1 MGSMS
6 VTLILAVAGCSQGSN
21 INTASVQRSVPNDKA
36 YVLPPTGGPP
46 IVHVLERGYSNAIQ
60 QEISLATDS
69 SVPGQN
75 HFRVKIFGN
84 LHPKE
89 AGEGSTSERSLAM
102 VNIGSELRSAV
113 RGVRMSKSPY
123 FVQNRYGPFGYAV
136 GRSGNDLCIYGWQ
149 NLRSSPSLIGNKGS
163 IDIRLRL
170 CQTDATERALLAV
183 MYGYTV
189 NAYLKDSN
197 WNPYGRPLA
206 VPDTLGAAGPDVYPL
221 GDDQFATVLPEPV
234 AAARPRRARRA
245 PPQEAV
251 SPSAADVQPIGPA
264 VPPPPT
270 AELPAVPSV
279 PSPTVIEGKQ

>member
-1 MGSMS
+1 ML
-6 VTLILAVAGCSQGSN
+6 TLIALMVAGCSQGSN
-21 INTASVQRSVPNDKA
+21 ISTSSIQRSVPNDKA
-36 YVLPPTGGPP
+36 HVLPPTGGPA
-46 IVHVLERGYSNAIQ
+46 IIHVLERGYSNAIQ

-84 LHPKE
+84 LDPNE

-102 VNIGSELRSAV
+102 TNIGSEMRSAV

-136 GRSGNDLCIYGWQ
+136 GRSGNDLCLYGWQ
-149 NLRSSPSLIGNKGS
+149 NLRSRPSLIGNKGS
-163 IDIRLRL
+163 IDIRLRF
-170 CQTDATERALLAV
+170 CQTNATEKTLLAV

-197 WNPYGRPLA
+197 WNPYGSPQK
-206 VPDTLGAAGPDVYPL
+206 VPDALGAAGPDVYPL
-221 GDDQFATVLPEPV
+221 GDEQFATVLPEPDV
-234 AAARPRRARRA
+234 AARPRRVRPAPRQEAA
-245 PPQEAV
+245 PPPVVDE
-251 SPSAADVQPIGPA
+251 QPIGPA

-270 AELPAVPSV
+270 AELSAVPSV
-279 PSPTVIEGKQ
+279 PSPKATESGR